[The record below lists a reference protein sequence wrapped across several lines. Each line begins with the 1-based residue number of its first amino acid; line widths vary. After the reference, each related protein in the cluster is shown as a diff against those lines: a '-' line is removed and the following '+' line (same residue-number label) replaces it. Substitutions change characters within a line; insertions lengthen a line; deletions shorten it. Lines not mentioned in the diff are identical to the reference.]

1 MRGNLENQ
9 FHAIGL
15 SGFDSVYDYFQI
27 FNELKI
33 PISHYNFQTIKVSQI
48 KFRNLRST
56 IDFGRIKFKTIKQM
70 LDKI

>member
-27 FNELKI
+27 FNVLKI
-33 PISHYNFQTIKVSQI
+33 PISHYNFQTIKMSQI
-48 KFRNLRST
+48 KFRTLRST
-56 IDFGRIKFKTIKQM
+56 ID
-70 LDKI
+70 LDVLNLRQLSKS